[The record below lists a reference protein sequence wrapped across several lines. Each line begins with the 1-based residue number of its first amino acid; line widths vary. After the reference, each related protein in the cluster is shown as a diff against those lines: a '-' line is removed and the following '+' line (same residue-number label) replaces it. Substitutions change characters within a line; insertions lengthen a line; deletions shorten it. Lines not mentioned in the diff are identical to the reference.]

1 MKTVFSSNSDC
12 IHAFAQ
18 RNQSHGRCGNLFFKH
33 DAIYSYGYHYEL
45 ARFIDAENI
54 LINNR
59 GYSNSTAKHISA
71 TMQATRQYKQW
82 YTMSTDP
89 QLVEY
94 QLNDFKKSLLK
105 AKKPEKYLIPALN
118 LIEKYNEYGQRF
130 GYSYQSDRLLEL
142 IQYFGSDFSD
152 IQDRI
157 KENIQAEKAKKE
169 RLLIEYKKA
178 FYNFEPFEGLRNQL
192 NLDYDLIRLNG
203 ENIETSQNVRVSFT
217 EAKNLFKRFLNGEN
231 IRGEKIGY
239 YTITKADPDSIRIG
253 CHNLKPSDIA
263 PILI

>member
-18 RNQSHGRCGNLFFKH
+18 RTQSHGRCGNLFFEH
-33 DAIYSYGYHYEL
+33 DKIYSYGYHYEL

-54 LINNR
+54 LINNK
-59 GYSNSTAKHISA
+59 GYSNSTSKHISA
-71 TMQATRQYKQW
+71 TMQATRQYNQW

-89 QLVEY
+89 QLVEN
-94 QLNDFKKSLLK
+94 QLNAFKKSLLK
-105 AKKPEKYLIPALN
+105 AKKPQKYLASALA
-118 LIEKYNEYGQRF
+118 LIAKYNKYGQKF
-130 GYSYQSDRLLEL
+130 GFKNQSENLLRL
-142 IQYFGSDFSD
+142 IGYFGSDFSD

-157 KENIQAEKAKKE
+157 KENIQAEKAKKQ

-217 EAKNLFKRFLNGEN
+217 EAKNLFKRYLNGEN
-231 IRGEKIGY
+231 IKGEKIGY
-239 YTITKADPDSIRIG
+239 YTITKADPDLIKIG

-263 PILI
+263 PVLM